1 MPAAAPTFPLV
12 PRRRLIGLSF
22 GAMHSSR
29 RGIGSDVAGSRQYRP
44 GDDIDTIDWA
54 ASAKLSAARGTD
66 EFIVR
71 EHYADESPNVVVL
84 CDRRPAMR
92 GMPEEWGWL
101 SKTCAMRNTLR
112 LIADS
117 AVAARGMVG
126 YLDLA
131 DDEPRWSPPR
141 SRLDVAASGAEDEL
155 FSAQTDTLDRCVE
168 HLVRHRRAFPAGSFL
183 FLVSDFLV
191 LPSRETWIAV
201 AGERWDVVPVV
212 LQDAVWEQSFPDV
225 HGISV
230 PLADEATGKRRVARL
245 SKRECLELRNG
256 HERRFA
262 ALLGTFR
269 RLGLEPVVVSRS
281 DRASV
286 LGAFLEWSD
295 RRRLVR
301 HGGLA

>member
-22 GAMHSSR
+22 GAMHSAR
-29 RGIGSDVAGSRQYRP
+29 RGIGSDVAGSREYRP

-54 ASAKLSAARGTD
+54 ASAKLSAVRGTD

-71 EHYADESPNVVVL
+71 EHYADESPSVVAL
-84 CDRRPAMR
+84 CDRRRAMR

-101 SKTCAMRNTLR
+101 SKARAMRNAVH

-117 AVAARGMVG
+117 AVAARGMAG
-126 YLDLA
+126 YLDTA
-131 DDEPRWSPPR
+131 GGEPRWSPPR
-141 SRLDVAASGAEDEL
+141 SRLDVAASGADDDL
-155 FSAQTDTLDRCVE
+155 FSAAANTLDRGVE
-168 HLVRHRRAFPAGSFL
+168 HLVRHRRAFPGGSFL

-191 LPSRETWIAV
+191 LPSHETWA
-201 AGERWDVVPVV
+201 ALSGERWDVVPVV
-212 LQDAVWEQSFPDV
+212 IQDPLWEQSFPDV

-230 PLADEATGKRRVARL
+230 PLADEATGKRLLVRL
-245 SKRECLELRNG
+245 SKRECLDLRAR

-262 ALLGTFR
+262 ALLTTFR
-269 RLGLEPVVVSRS
+269 RQALEPVVISGS
-281 DRASV
+281 GRASV
-286 LGAFLEWSD
+286 LGAFLEWSE